1 MKRER
6 EREREMGMA
15 SGTLTRACG
24 ISMET
29 RELHDSGRLGR
40 ETRTFIFPSRPLSSF
55 SSSLLK

>member
-1 MKRER
+1 MK
-6 EREREMGMA
+6 REREMGMA